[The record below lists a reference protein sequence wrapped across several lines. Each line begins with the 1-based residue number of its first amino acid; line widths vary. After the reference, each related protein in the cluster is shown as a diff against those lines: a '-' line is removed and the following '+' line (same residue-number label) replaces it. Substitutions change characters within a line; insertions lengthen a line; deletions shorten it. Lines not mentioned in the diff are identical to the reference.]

1 MEKNSVLSI
10 CCAPNVQYIT
20 LEIVKQQQQQ
30 QRNDENHATHNSQFI
45 RGSNRSSRDCSQS
58 CGGCCHGDS
67 GDVVSHTA
75 IGGIGEGTVRAR
87 QAVSAEADP

>member
-1 MEKNSVLSI
+1 MLPMCSI
-10 CCAPNVQYIT
+10 PLLKSLKKIF
-20 LEIVKQQQQQ
+20 K
-30 QRNDENHATHNSQFI
+30 NDENHATHNSRFI